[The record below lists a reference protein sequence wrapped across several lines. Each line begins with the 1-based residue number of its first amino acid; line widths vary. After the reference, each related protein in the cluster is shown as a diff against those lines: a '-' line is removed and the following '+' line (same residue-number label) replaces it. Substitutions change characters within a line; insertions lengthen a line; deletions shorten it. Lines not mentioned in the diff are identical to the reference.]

1 MNGNVKAVRQAV
13 RPLRQLEKT
22 SRFIGAEAEVVE
34 ADDEVENEVVEHG
47 KREVAKMNDP
57 KLPSKAEI
65 DNCNLSHLPRR
76 CWRRHCV
83 RGWGEELPHFSVARS
98 TDMREFHFDWAF
110 PGEEEAGKQLTVLV
124 GK

>member
-65 DNCNLSHLPRR
+65 DNRNLSHLPRR
-76 CWRRHCV
+76 SWCRHCV
-83 RGWGEELPHFSVARS
+83 R
-98 TDMREFHFDWAF
+98 
-110 PGEEEAGKQLTVLV
+110 
-124 GK
+124 